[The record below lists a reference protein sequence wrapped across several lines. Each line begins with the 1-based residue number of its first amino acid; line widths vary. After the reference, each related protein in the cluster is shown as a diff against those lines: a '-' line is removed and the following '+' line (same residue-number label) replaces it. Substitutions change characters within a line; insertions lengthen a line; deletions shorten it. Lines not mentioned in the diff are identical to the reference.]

1 MPFEKIGDI
10 DDDLATCE
18 TNLMDWT
25 KNALEILQQLDEP
38 QDINDEDEEEV
49 DDTTSNP
56 TVSREE
62 ALTNL
67 SILKTY
73 FHQNCDIE
81 CLEHLQRIEKS
92 LLKVKSTNA
101 KQQSILPFLK

>member
-1 MPFEKIGDI
+1 MPPVFDELSQSLLGMPFEKKGDI

-18 TNLMDWT
+18 TNIADCT
-25 KNALEILQQLDEP
+25 KNASEILQQLDEP
-38 QDINDEDEEEV
+38 QDLNGEDETEA

-67 SILKTY
+67 SVLRSFFIKIAT
-73 FHQNCDIE
+73 
-81 CLEHLQRIEKS
+81 
-92 LLKVKSTNA
+92 
-101 KQQSILPFLK
+101 